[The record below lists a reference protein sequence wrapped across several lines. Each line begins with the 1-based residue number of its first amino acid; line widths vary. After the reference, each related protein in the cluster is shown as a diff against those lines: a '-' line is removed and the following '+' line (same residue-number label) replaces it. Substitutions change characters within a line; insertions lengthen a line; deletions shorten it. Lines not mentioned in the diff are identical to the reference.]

1 MNLLWPI
8 LGMAGG
14 VYAVRL
20 AGFLLAGVAMPPD
33 LERALR
39 FVPVAM
45 LTALF
50 VSTFTARTDHEAVR
64 IVAAI
69 GAGLIIYR
77 TRKIWACIL
86 GGMALYWVL
95 GWLAGQI

>member
-1 MNLLWPI
+1 MNMLWPI

-50 VSTFTARTDHEAVR
+50 VSTFTARTDNEVVR
-64 IVAAI
+64 VAAAI
-69 GAGLIIYR
+69 GAGLIVYR
-77 TRKIWACIL
+77 TGRVWACIL
-86 GGMALYWVL
+86 TGMGIYWLL
-95 GWLAGQI
+95 GWLVGYL